1 MSDNLQIYEAVR
13 KVPPEALKRVEGGKL
28 TGKSSV
34 NPMWRLKTLT
44 EQFGA
49 CGIGWKY
56 TIDRQWIEPAADGE
70 CAAFVDI
77 SLYFKHSG
85 EWSEA
90 IPGTGGSML
99 VQTERGK
106 LASND
111 ECYKM
116 ALTDAISVA
125 CKALGVAA
133 DVYWDSDRSKNSGLV
148 TPICEVCGTA
158 IKGAAKNGQKF
169 TAQEVAER
177 IKEQQG
183 RVLCRICQQKAAQDE
198 S

>member
-1 MSDNLQIYEAVR
+1 MNSNMQIYEAVR
-13 KVPPEALKRVEGGKL
+13 TVPPEALKRVEGGKL
-28 TGKSSV
+28 TGKSSI

-77 SLYFKHSG
+77 SLYFKHDG

-133 DVYWDSDRSKNSGLV
+133 DVYWDSDRSKHSGLV
-148 TPICEVCGTA
+148 TPKCEACGAA
-158 IKGAAKNGQKF
+158 IKGAAKNGKKF
-169 TAQEVAER
+169 TAQEVADK

-183 RVLCRICQQKAAQDE
+183 RVLCRTCQQKTADAN
-198 S
+198 